1 MIESIISGI
10 GLGFVLSFLTGPVFF
25 ALIKTSIEKGFN
37 AGVSLAAGVVV
48 CDIFYVALTIY
59 GTSFLALENIYR
71 MQIGIAGSIILFSIG
86 IYYLFKKVKV
96 NYEQAASKRHYTGYF
111 LKGFFMCIFNPA
123 ILLYWLSVTSGV
135 ISTSGA
141 IKPADILPFYGS
153 ILVTQFSLD
162 VLKAYYANK
171 LRYRIK
177 ERTISNLNKIAGVLI
192 LIFAARIIY
201 NLLTG
206 NSLI

>member
-25 ALIKTSIEKGFN
+25 ALIKTSIEKGFY
-37 AGVSLAAGVVV
+37 AGVSLAAGVLVS
-48 CDIFYVALTIY
+48 DIFYVALTLY

-71 MQIGIAGSIILFSIG
+71 VQIGIAGSVILLSIG

-96 NYEQAASKRHYTGYF
+96 NYEQTSSKRHNTGYF
-111 LKGFFMCIFNPA
+111 FKGFIMCIFNPA

-135 ISTSGA
+135 ISVSGEIA
-141 IKPADILPFYGS
+141 RNTVIPFFGS
-153 ILVTQFSLD
+153 ILITQFSVD
-162 VLKAYYANK
+162 VVKAYYANK

-177 ERTISNLNKIAGVLI
+177 EKTIAGLNRIAGVLI
-192 LIFAARIIY
+192 LIFALRLIY

-206 NSLI
+206 HSLI